1 MRRRVLV
8 PRWSCPAALPGGGSV
23 EQSSPSLDEPRW
35 FLEGCLRPIGH
46 RLQPDADYRKE
57 LGYWHSF
64 DRADDEAGSIAFA
77 AAVVI

>member
-1 MRRRVLV
+1 VAGVSNTLRR
-8 PRWSCPAALPGGGSV
+8 
-23 EQSSPSLDEPRW
+23 PSTSLAG

-57 LGYWHSF
+57 LGSWHSF
-64 DRADDEAGSIAFA
+64 DRADDEAGRIAFA